1 MHVGTYAGSYVPP
14 SDPQVPSSSSTSSS
28 STGGTA
34 VPEPGMLVLLA
45 LGVAGLLLGRKR
57 RDDATA

>member
-1 MHVGTYAGSYVPP
+1 
-14 SDPQVPSSSSTSSS
+14 
-28 STGGTA
+28 